1 MAVTRHLKRPT
12 RTATRAGRPEP
23 PSEGRTRSCSAL
35 LPMGFTEPSRSPGLL
50 VSSYLTVSP
59 LPTGKPVG
67 GLFSVA
73 LSLASRP
80 VGVTH
85 HRTLWS
91 PDFPPA
97 EAFKTQSLCQCR
109 GQRSPG
115 PLRFKDNR
123 RTLPPVW
130 QAGAASP
137 EHRLGCSA
145 RWRPQ
150 VHGER
155 KNCPIFQKSTPLFL
169 SRSLSATYS
178 FRCVDYSR

>member
-1 MAVTRHLKRPT
+1 MTVARHLQQPT
-12 RTATRAGRPEP
+12 RAATGAGRPEP
-23 PSEGRTRSCSAL
+23 PREGRTRSCSAL

-59 LPTGKPVG
+59 FPAGKPAG

-97 EAFKTQSLCQCR
+97 EACTARKSR
-109 GQRSPG
+109 RRIGQRSPG
-115 PLRFKDNR
+115 PLRFQCNR
-123 RTLPPVW
+123 CTLLPRW
-130 QAGAASP
+130 QA
-137 EHRLGCSA
+137 R
-145 RWRPQ
+145 
-150 VHGER
+150 GER
-155 KNCPIFQKSTPLFL
+155 AGIPARL
-169 SRSLSATYS
+169 SRSGPARGLSKRHFAQLSSDKRHFSDLTR
-178 FRCVDYSR
+178 FGNV

>member
-1 MAVTRHLKRPT
+1 MTVARHLQQPT
-12 RTATRAGRPEP
+12 RTATGAGRPEP
-23 PSEGRTRSCSAL
+23 PRKGRTRSCSAL

-59 LPTGKPVG
+59 LPAGKPAG

-97 EAFKTQSLCQCR
+97 EAWTARNSHRCID
-109 GQRSPG
+109 QRSPG
-115 PLRFKDNR
+115 PLRFHGNR
-123 RTLPPVW
+123 RTLPRLW
-130 QAGAASP
+130 QAGGGGP
-137 EHRLGCSA
+137 ENQPGCPVRGLPRGLSERHVAQLSGDTRHFSDLA
-145 RWRPQ
+145 RFGN
-150 VHGER
+150 V
-155 KNCPIFQKSTPLFL
+155 
-169 SRSLSATYS
+169 
-178 FRCVDYSR
+178 

>member
-1 MAVTRHLKRPT
+1 MTVARHLQQPT
-12 RTATRAGRPEP
+12 RTAAGAGRPEP
-23 PSEGRTRSCSAL
+23 PREGRTRSCSAL

-59 LPTGKPVG
+59 LPTGKPAG

-97 EAFKTQSLCQCR
+97 EAWTARNSHR
-109 GQRSPG
+109 RIDQRSPG
-115 PLRFKDNR
+115 PLRFHGNR
-123 RTLPPVW
+123 RTPLLRW
-130 QAGAASP
+130 QAAAGRAGIPS
-137 EHRLGCSA
+137 RQS
-145 RWRPQ
+145 RSRPTR
-150 VHGER
+150 G
-155 KNCPIFQKSTPLFL
+155 L
-169 SRSLSATYS
+169 SRRHVAQISGNKRHFPNLAR
-178 FRCVDYSR
+178 FGNV